1 MSSGGENGR
10 DRLYWR
16 DGRGWYCDLRDL
28 GGRQRACIPED
39 ERTATED
46 RDEAVKILGR
56 YMDELEEEDPDDPR
70 LEEYAKRHLRLK
82 RDVDDRAESTI
93 ERDDRHLR
101 NVLAYFGRDV
111 RLSEIDVEG
120 LTDFMAHRLEQEGRG
135 EGTTVS
141 NSEVRGNVHALS
153 SLYKRAVREG
163 KAEENPARKVGKPSP
178 APPDSVWLEP
188 GEAAALLDAAA
199 TYDED
204 PPNRATHPILPIFA
218 TWLYTGMRKMEG
230 LGLLRRD
237 VDLERGV
244 VHVAGNEH
252 RRIKGEK
259 SGGVRRRTIPIWP
272 HLDEILWEY
281 LAEHHRPEDGL
292 LFVGRD
298 GGLITDLQ
306 KCMDT
311 CVEAAGIDEGKR
323 VTQKV
328 LRHTYASQR
337 IQTLDHGRPVSL
349 FTVARELGH
358 QGVGRI
364 EEVYGH
370 LQNTRHR
377 SEVVEYRAG
386 EVAGAIEEGGER
398 AG

>member
-1 MSSGGENGR
+1 MSGVDGGR
-10 DRLYWR
+10 DRLYYR

-39 ERTATED
+39 ESTATED
-46 RDEAVKILGR
+46 RDEAVRILGR
-56 YMDELEEEDPDDPR
+56 YMDELQEEDPDDPL

-82 RDVDDRAESTI
+82 RDVGDAAESTI
-93 ERDDRHLR
+93 ERDELSLR
-101 NVLAYFGRDV
+101 NVLAYFGREV

-120 LTDFMAHRLEQEGRG
+120 LTDYMAHRLEQDGRG

-141 NSEVRGNVHALS
+141 NSTIRAEVHALS
-153 SLYKRAVREG
+153 SLYKRAVRED
-163 KAEENPARKVGKPSP
+163 KAEENPARKVEKPSP
-178 APPDSVWLEP
+178 APPDEVWLEP

-199 TYDED
+199 EYDAD
-204 PPNRATHPILPIFA
+204 PPNRATHPVRPIFA
-218 TWLYTGMRKMEG
+218 VWLYTGTRKMEG

-244 VHVAGNEH
+244 VHVAGNRY

-259 SGGVRRRTIPIWP
+259 SGGVRRRTVPIWP
-272 HLDEILWEY
+272 HLDEILREY

-306 KCMDT
+306 KALDS
-311 CVEAAGIDEGKR
+311 CVEAAGIEEKR
-323 VTQKV
+323 VTAKT

-349 FTVARELGH
+349 FTVGRELGH
-358 QGVGRI
+358 QGAGRV
-364 EEVYGH
+364 EDVYGH
-370 LQNTRHR
+370 VQRTRHR